1 MLVVAVVHLHHVIE
15 GRVEE
20 GKLSKHHCRRDIV
33 GWGVSRGK
41 PGQACRGGGGE
52 PCRAGGPV
60 PGAGRPQRVLVHGA
74 DCLLSLSTS

>member
-41 PGQACRGGGGE
+41 PGQACRRGGS
-52 PCRAGGPV
+52 PAGL
-60 PGAGRPQRVLVHGA
+60 GAPSQEQGDLRGCWFTGLTA
-74 DCLLSLSTS
+74 C

>member
-41 PGQACRGGGGE
+41 PGQACRGGWGALQGWG
-52 PCRAGGPV
+52 PRPRSRA
-60 PGAGRPQRVLVHGA
+60 
-74 DCLLSLSTS
+74 TSEGVGSRG